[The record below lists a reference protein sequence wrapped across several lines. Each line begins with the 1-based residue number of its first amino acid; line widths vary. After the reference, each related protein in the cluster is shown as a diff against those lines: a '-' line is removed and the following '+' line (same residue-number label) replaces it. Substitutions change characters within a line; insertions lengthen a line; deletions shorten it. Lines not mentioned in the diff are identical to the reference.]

1 MEINLMVILSMVVI
15 IIVAKLKNKFIIEC
29 GEKNDN
35 QCFARSISCRFNW
48 DVNETIN
55 YVNRPDGVTVKE
67 IERACLDKEILVARV
82 TILN

>member
-1 MEINLMVILSMVVI
+1 MVILSMVVI

-35 QCFARSISCRFNW
+35 QCFARPISCRFNW

-67 IERACLDKEILVARV
+67 IEQVCLDKEIVVARV